1 MGAWLRRW
9 LTAAAS
15 PHTSLSSTLP
25 FESAPSM
32 ATAAV
37 LAARPFGMR
46 RAQRR
51 FVTWSGFVT

>member
-1 MGAWLRRW
+1 
-9 LTAAAS
+9 
-15 PHTSLSSTLP
+15 
-25 FESAPSM
+25 M